1 MFDREMTRLQHEVI
15 TLGRMVEEAVA
26 QSMEDL
32 KRHDGEAA
40 RRMIEADALL
50 NEKRFTI
57 ENDALMLIA
66 TQQPMAGD
74 LRLIA
79 AIIVIAMELERIGDY
94 AKGIAKINLMIGEE
108 PFVKPLVDLPR
119 MARTA
124 CDMLHRAMEAFEQQ
138 DAAAA
143 RAIPATDE
151 EIDELYNQVY
161 RELLTYI
168 LSNGQSIEQANHLL
182 WAAHNLERVADR
194 VINICERILFSITG
208 EMTELDGSEGRE
220 LGLKPSLQ
228 T

>member
-1 MFDREMTRLQHEVI
+1 
-15 TLGRMVEEAVA
+15 
-26 QSMEDL
+26 
-32 KRHDGEAA
+32 
-40 RRMIEADALL
+40 
-50 NEKRFTI
+50 
-57 ENDALMLIA
+57 
-66 TQQPMAGD
+66 
-74 LRLIA
+74 
-79 AIIVIAMELERIGDY
+79 
-94 AKGIAKINLMIGEE
+94 
-108 PFVKPLVDLPR
+108 
-119 MARTA
+119 
-124 CDMLHRAMEAFEQQ
+124 MLHRAMEAFEQQ